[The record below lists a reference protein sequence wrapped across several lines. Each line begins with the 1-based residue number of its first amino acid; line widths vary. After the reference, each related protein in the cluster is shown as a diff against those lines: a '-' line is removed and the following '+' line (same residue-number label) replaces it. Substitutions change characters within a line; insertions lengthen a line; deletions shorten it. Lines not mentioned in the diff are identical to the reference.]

1 MSSNFLSEK
10 LTFLTTFVSFL
21 NSKCLAFLQQSCS
34 LEQPIALVKT
44 SLYCILNVKKKK
56 MKAFKTTK
64 KKKLYFI
71 FLKKRILWNI
81 SFRPFHE
88 TQFNAYFITFN
99 LISWNSYKICK
110 KKTSTKHHKKENA
123 LSRCLPRLHV
133 VDIGWPVSHGKVILT
148 GDCFFQYFTRDKNG
162 FVHYRIQVISSNKYI
177 QNWYTL
183 QDIQIFD
190 RTSQSTKQIIIDSYS
205 LTIKRK
211 SVIFSGS
218 RQIPQRNTILSQ
230 ENM

>member
-1 MSSNFLSEK
+1 M
-10 LTFLTTFVSFL
+10 
-21 NSKCLAFLQQSCS
+21 
-34 LEQPIALVKT
+34 
-44 SLYCILNVKKKK
+44 
-56 MKAFKTTK
+56 
-64 KKKLYFI
+64 
-71 FLKKRILWNI
+71 
-81 SFRPFHE
+81 
-88 TQFNAYFITFN
+88 
-99 LISWNSYKICK
+99 CK
-110 KKTSTKHHKKENA
+110 KKTSTKHHKKKMPHHDV
-123 LSRCLPRLHV
+123 CHV
-133 VDIGWPVSHGKVILT
+133 SMLWTLVDLFLT

-162 FVHYRIQVISSNKYI
+162 FVHCRILVISSNKYI

-205 LTIKRK
+205 LTIKKK